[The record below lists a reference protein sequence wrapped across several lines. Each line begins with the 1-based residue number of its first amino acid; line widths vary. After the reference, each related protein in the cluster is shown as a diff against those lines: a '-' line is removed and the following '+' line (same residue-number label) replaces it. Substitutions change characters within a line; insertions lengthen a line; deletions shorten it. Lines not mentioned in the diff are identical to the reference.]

1 MADGYDGVP
10 INSLHKDRQV
20 MRFRPAAIPVLTAT
34 LLAAALAAG
43 CGSGIPLDEPI
54 EGPVWRL
61 DQLGGE
67 PVTAG
72 SDPRRD
78 PQVVFDRSS
87 GRLSGS
93 GGCNRMNGSYTRT
106 ASQLRLGQIAATKMA
121 CADPA
126 RNALETQF
134 FLALQATASYRLQGP
149 GRMALL
155 DGTGRTVAVFE
166 AAR

>member
-1 MADGYDGVP
+1 MRLARRLALAL
-10 INSLHKDRQV
+10 SL
-20 MRFRPAAIPVLTAT
+20 P
-34 LLAAALAAG
+34 LAALSLGA
-43 CGSGIPLDEPI
+43 CGSGISLDEPI
-54 EGPVWRL
+54 EGPTWRL
-61 DQLGGE
+61 VLLGDQ
-67 PVTAG
+67 PVAPG
-72 SDPRRD
+72 DDLMRN
-78 PQVVFDRSS
+78 PQLQFDRSS